1 MGMSSEASP
10 GAGKINRATDILTLL
25 MMQAGTEMADPNS
38 KQATFA
44 NYTSATYGQQT
55 SPGESA
61 LAYYTKFA
69 DPSNAEYSWNSLQH
83 NSIDAFTEGKT
94 AMMINY
100 SWQIPRIQSKAPKLN
115 LGIAPVPQNK
125 DQSGNGMDIDFANYW
140 GYAVS
145 KNKALNQEFVKAAQQ
160 NKHAYATD
168 DQRIA
173 EAWKFI
179 RYIIMS
185 PSASVNLPVAP
196 SGSASA
202 SFDPAAEYASSQAK
216 PAARRDLIDKQKS
229 DILLSPFA
237 QGNLIAKSWPQPDN
251 LAVEKIFDDMIDN
264 VVLKGGKI
272 HDAIGQAQNSVNV
285 LTKK

>member
-1 MGMSSEASP
+1 
-10 GAGKINRATDILTLL
+10 
-25 MMQAGTEMADPNS
+25 
-38 KQATFA
+38 
-44 NYTSATYGQQT
+44 
-55 SPGESA
+55 
-61 LAYYTKFA
+61 
-69 DPSNAEYSWNSLQH
+69 
-83 NSIDAFTEGKT
+83 
-94 AMMINY
+94 
-100 SWQIPRIQSKAPKLN
+100 
-115 LGIAPVPQNK
+115 
-125 DQSGNGMDIDFANYW
+125 
-140 GYAVS
+140 
-145 KNKALNQEFVKAAQQ
+145 
-160 NKHAYATD
+160 
-168 DQRIA
+168 
-173 EAWKFI
+173 
-179 RYIIMS
+179 MS